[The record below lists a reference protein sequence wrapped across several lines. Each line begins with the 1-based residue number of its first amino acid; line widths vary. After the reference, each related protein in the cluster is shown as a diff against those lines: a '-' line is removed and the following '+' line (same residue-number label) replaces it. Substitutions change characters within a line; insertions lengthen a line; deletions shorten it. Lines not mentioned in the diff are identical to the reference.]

1 MSEKLSNK
9 DIELLQY
16 YQKKKRK
23 KKIIIVVILF
33 IALLACSMYVCY
45 CLQQQ
50 ANWDVKSSKVT
61 IEYGENYQP
70 ALDNLVDLKKYS
82 FITPENTQI
91 SSNVK
96 NEDNKEYTAIGEYK
110 VKLLHKGTIKIFGI
124 TKNYEDEKD
133 VTVVVKDTTAP
144 TIEPPETIEMLVGE
158 PLDMSKYVYLFKVTD
173 LSETKELQLNADD
186 VNNNLVGNYTI
197 VATVEDIYGNK
208 QTCKVP
214 CSVIEDPYGDIVP
227 VSTTEPT
234 TVQATQTTTPTTTQ
248 PETTKK
254 VTTTAKKQ
262 TVTTSKKAKKKKSSS
277 SSYKSKDFLFE
288 DGYTMANVSDV
299 ATDYLRK
306 SGKAGECVPL
316 KDADGIYIGMRV
328 IIYD

>member
-16 YQKKKRK
+16 YQKKKRN

-158 PLDMSKYVYLFKVTD
+158 SLDMSKYVYLFKVTD
-173 LSETKELQLNADD
+173 LSETKELQLDADD

-234 TVQATQTTTPTTTQ
+234 TVKATQTTTTTTTQ

-262 TVTTSKKAKKKKSSS
+262 TVTTSKKAKKKKTSS

>member
-1 MSEKLSNK
+1 M
-9 DIELLQY
+9 I
-16 YQKKKRK
+16 
-23 KKIIIVVILF
+23 
-33 IALLACSMYVCY
+33 
-45 CLQQQ
+45 
-50 ANWDVKSSKVT
+50 
-61 IEYGENYQP
+61 
-70 ALDNLVDLKKYS
+70 
-82 FITPENTQI
+82 
-91 SSNVK
+91 
-96 NEDNKEYTAIGEYK
+96 
-110 VKLLHKGTIKIFGI
+110 HKGTIKIFGI

-133 VTVVVKDTTAP
+133 VAVVVKDTTAP

-173 LSETKELQLNADD
+173 LSETNELQLNADD

-234 TVQATQTTTPTTTQ
+234 TVQAPQTTTATTQ

-262 TVTTSKKAKKKKSSS
+262 TVTTSKKNKKKKSSS

>member
-1 MSEKLSNK
+1 M
-9 DIELLQY
+9 I
-16 YQKKKRK
+16 
-23 KKIIIVVILF
+23 
-33 IALLACSMYVCY
+33 
-45 CLQQQ
+45 
-50 ANWDVKSSKVT
+50 
-61 IEYGENYQP
+61 
-70 ALDNLVDLKKYS
+70 
-82 FITPENTQI
+82 
-91 SSNVK
+91 
-96 NEDNKEYTAIGEYK
+96 
-110 VKLLHKGTIKIFGI
+110 HKGTIKIFGI

-133 VTVVVKDTTAP
+133 VAVVVKDTTAP

-234 TVQATQTTTPTTTQ
+234 TVQATQTTTTTTTQ

>member
-16 YQKKKRK
+16 YQKKKRN

-158 PLDMSKYVYLFKVTD
+158 SLDMSKYVYLFKVTD

-234 TVQATQTTTPTTTQ
+234 TVKATQTTTTTTTQ

-262 TVTTSKKAKKKKSSS
+262 TVTTSKKAKKKKNSS

>member
-16 YQKKKRK
+16 YQKKKRN

-82 FITPENTQI
+82 FITPENTQV

-234 TVQATQTTTPTTTQ
+234 TVQATQTTTTTQ

>member
-1 MSEKLSNK
+1 MSEKMSNK
-9 DIELLQY
+9 DIELLHF
-16 YQKKKRK
+16 YQKKKRN
-23 KKIIIVVILF
+23 KKIIIAVILF
-33 IALLACSMYVCY
+33 IALLVCSMYICY
-45 CLQQQ
+45 CLQQ
-50 ANWDVKSSKVT
+50 ANWDVREKQVT

-96 NEDNKEYTAIGEYK
+96 NEENKEYTAIGEYQ
-110 VKLLHKGTIKIFGI
+110 VKLIHKGTIKIFGI

-133 VTVVVKDTTAP
+133 VAVVVKDTTAP
-144 TIEPPETIEMLVGE
+144 TIEPPEVIEMLVGE

-173 LSETKELQLNADD
+173 LSKTKELQLNADD

-234 TVQATQTTTPTTTQ
+234 TVQTTQATTTTTTQ

-262 TVTTSKKAKKKKSSS
+262 RRLPCA
-277 SSYKSKDFLFE
+277 
-288 DGYTMANVSDV
+288 
-299 ATDYLRK
+299 
-306 SGKAGECVPL
+306 
-316 KDADGIYIGMRV
+316 
-328 IIYD
+328 

>member
-1 MSEKLSNK
+1 MSEKMSNK
-9 DIELLQY
+9 DIELLHF
-16 YQKKKRK
+16 YQKKKRN
-23 KKIIIVVILF
+23 KKIIIAVILF
-33 IALLACSMYVCY
+33 IALLVCSMYICY
-45 CLQQQ
+45 CLQQ
-50 ANWDVKSSKVT
+50 ANWDVKSSKVA

-82 FITPENTQI
+82 FITPKNTQI

-96 NEDNKEYTAIGEYK
+96 NEDNKEYTAIGEYQ
-110 VKLLHKGTIKIFGI
+110 VKLIHKGTIKIFGI

-133 VTVVVKDTTAP
+133 VAVVVKDTTAP
-144 TIEPPETIEMLVGE
+144 TIEPPEVIEMLVGE

-173 LSETKELQLNADD
+173 LSKTKELQLNADD

-234 TVQATQTTTPTTTQ
+234 TVQTTQATTTTTTQ

-262 TVTTSKKAKKKKSSS
+262 TVTTSKNAKKKKSSS

>member
-1 MSEKLSNK
+1 MNEKLSNK

-16 YQKKKRK
+16 YQKKKRNQ
-23 KKIIIVVILF
+23 KIIIVVILF

-50 ANWDVKSSKVT
+50 VNWDVKSSKVT

-70 ALDNLVDLKKYS
+70 ALNNLVDLKKYS

-234 TVQATQTTTPTTTQ
+234 TVQATQTTTTTQ

>member
-16 YQKKKRK
+16 YQKKKRN

-133 VTVVVKDTTAP
+133 VAVVVKDTTAP
-144 TIEPPETIEMLVGE
+144 TIESPETIEMLVGE

-234 TVQATQTTTPTTTQ
+234 TVQATQTTTTTTTQ

>member
-16 YQKKKRK
+16 YQKKKRN

-50 ANWDVKSSKVT
+50 VNWDVKSSKVT

-110 VKLLHKGTIKIFGI
+110 VKLLHKGTIKIF
-124 TKNYEDEKD
+124 D
-133 VTVVVKDTTAP
+133 VAVVVKDTTAP

-234 TVQATQTTTPTTTQ
+234 TVQATQTTTTTTQ

-254 VTTTAKKQ
+254 VTTTVKKQ

-277 SSYKSKDFLFE
+277 SSC
-288 DGYTMANVSDV
+288 
-299 ATDYLRK
+299 LRMDTQWQMYQMW
-306 SGKAGECVPL
+306 L
-316 KDADGIYIGMRV
+316 Q
-328 IIYD
+328 II

>member
-1 MSEKLSNK
+1 
-9 DIELLQY
+9 
-16 YQKKKRK
+16 
-23 KKIIIVVILF
+23 
-33 IALLACSMYVCY
+33 
-45 CLQQQ
+45 
-50 ANWDVKSSKVT
+50 
-61 IEYGENYQP
+61 
-70 ALDNLVDLKKYS
+70 
-82 FITPENTQI
+82 
-91 SSNVK
+91 
-96 NEDNKEYTAIGEYK
+96 
-110 VKLLHKGTIKIFGI
+110 
-124 TKNYEDEKD
+124 
-133 VTVVVKDTTAP
+133 
-144 TIEPPETIEMLVGE
+144 MLVGE

-234 TVQATQTTTPTTTQ
+234 TVQATQTTTTTTTTTQ

-262 TVTTSKKAKKKKSSS
+262 SVTTSKKAKKKKSSS

>member
-16 YQKKKRK
+16 YQKKKRN

-158 PLDMSKYVYLFKVTD
+158 SLDMSKYVYLFKVTD

-234 TVQATQTTTPTTTQ
+234 TVQATQTTTTTTTQ

>member
-16 YQKKKRK
+16 YQKNKRN

-158 PLDMSKYVYLFKVTD
+158 SLDMSKYVYLFKVTD

-234 TVQATQTTTPTTTQ
+234 TVKATQTTTTTTTQ

-262 TVTTSKKAKKKKSSS
+262 TVTTSKKAKKKKTSS

>member
-16 YQKKKRK
+16 YQKKKRN

-158 PLDMSKYVYLFKVTD
+158 SLDMSKYVYLFKVTD

-234 TVQATQTTTPTTTQ
+234 TVKATQTTTTTTTQ

-262 TVTTSKKAKKKKSSS
+262 TVTTSKKAKKKKTSS

>member
-16 YQKKKRK
+16 YQKKKRN

-158 PLDMSKYVYLFKVTD
+158 SLDMSKYVYLFKVTD
-173 LSETKELQLNADD
+173 LSETKELQLDADD

-234 TVQATQTTTPTTTQ
+234 TVQATQTTTTTTTQ

-262 TVTTSKKAKKKKSSS
+262 TVTTSKKAKKKKTSS

>member
-1 MSEKLSNK
+1 MSEKMSNK
-9 DIELLQY
+9 DIELLHF
-16 YQKKKRK
+16 YQKKKRN
-23 KKIIIVVILF
+23 KKIIIAVILF
-33 IALLACSMYVCY
+33 IALLVCSMYICY
-45 CLQQQ
+45 CLQQ
-50 ANWDVKSSKVT
+50 ANWDVKSSKVA

-96 NEDNKEYTAIGEYK
+96 NEENKEYTAIGEYQ
-110 VKLLHKGTIKIFGI
+110 VKLIYKGTIKIFGI

-133 VTVVVKDTTAP
+133 VAVVVKDTTAP
-144 TIEPPETIEMLVGE
+144 TIEPPEVIEMLVGE

-173 LSETKELQLNADD
+173 LSKTKELQLNADD

-234 TVQATQTTTPTTTQ
+234 TVQTTQATTTTTTQ

-262 TVTTSKKAKKKKSSS
+262 TVTTSKKVKKKKSSS

>member
-16 YQKKKRK
+16 YQKKKRN

-158 PLDMSKYVYLFKVTD
+158 SLDMSKYVYLFKVTD

-234 TVQATQTTTPTTTQ
+234 TVQATQTTTTTTTQ

-262 TVTTSKKAKKKKSSS
+262 TVTASKKAKKKKSSS

>member
-16 YQKKKRK
+16 YQKKKRN

-133 VTVVVKDTTAP
+133 VAVVVKDTTAP

-234 TVQATQTTTPTTTQ
+234 TVQATQTTTTTQ

-254 VTTTAKKQ
+254 VTTTVKKQ